1 LIEWINI
8 EFALLA
14 SSQSTVQHQPLDC
27 WQKPKADA
35 VAGRKRLF
43 VLALK
48 HFSLD
53 LRIFSVTF
61 YFSSYNAKCRSF
73 SPVPFTQVMSIL
85 AKDDLGSFVLWI

>member
-1 LIEWINI
+1 MDQHRIRAAG
-8 EFALLA
+8 FVSVDRPTSTAGLLA
-14 SSQSTVQHQPLDC
+14 
-27 WQKPKADA
+27 KADV

-43 VLALK
+43 VLALQN
-48 HFSLD
+48 FSLD